1 MFHPGGLKPRPQ
13 ARWYTLGGVI
23 DVNKLM
29 ENCCCGP
36 RLPPGKRRTIHR
48 LGAFGQLMSF
58 LLKVIKIRSIC
69 NKIGG

>member
-36 RLPPGKRRTIHR
+36 RLPPGKRRTIE
-48 LGAFGQLMSF
+48 LGLGQLRSF
-58 LLKVIKIRSIC
+58 LLKVIKIRYIC